1 MESLSVGNRCV
12 KNCENAELTQW
23 AHSPHLVTGPFS
35 GICTESKKQWSY
47 LEMCVR
53 NWPLHSD
60 SSLILC
66 RQMYW
71 LRDLCWLF
79 YISIPWMASII
90 FWVTIAFIFSISDKT
105 VTQTIKFLFKSHLV
119 DKRQKWDL
127 NFWNDFKVH
136 VLSTSTVWHLLMPM
150 CFLNWPWR

>member
-1 MESLSVGNRCV
+1 MESTSVGNRCV

-35 GICTESKKQWSY
+35 GICTESKKCILSWDV
-47 LEMCVR
+47 CVR

-60 SSLILC
+60 STSYYAGNVLAT
-66 RQMYW
+66 W
-71 LRDLCWLF
+71 LCWLL

-90 FWVTIAFIFSISDKT
+90 FWVNIAFIFSISDKT
-105 VTQTIKFLFKSHLV
+105 VTQTIKFLFESHLV

-127 NFWNDFKVH
+127 SFLNDFGVH

-150 CFLNWPWR
+150 YFLNWPWR